1 VLFHRGNPPP
11 AAVPKFLFLGR
22 RRDEMLDEE
31 WIQALA
37 DGRRV
42 KFTYQELPDDGAFIT
57 AQIERN
63 KFYSILL
70 AKAKPA

>member
-1 VLFHRGNPPP
+1 
-11 AAVPKFLFLGR
+11 
-22 RRDEMLDEE
+22 MLTKSG
-31 WIQALA
+31 LRHLLN
-37 DGRRV
+37 GRRV
-42 KFTYQELPDDGAFIT
+42 KFTYQELPDDGTFIT